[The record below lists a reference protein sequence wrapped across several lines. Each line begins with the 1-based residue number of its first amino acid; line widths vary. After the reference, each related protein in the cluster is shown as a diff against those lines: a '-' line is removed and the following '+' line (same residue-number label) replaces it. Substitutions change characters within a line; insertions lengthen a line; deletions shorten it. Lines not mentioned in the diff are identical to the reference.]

1 MYELLSSLYSLSSLS
16 LPSFSS
22 ILTFFMLLGYIVRLR
37 SSLRVDDN
45 RTTQYYELTEAVR
58 RNTKRTQI
66 MSDSMTKM
74 MGNITEKYNEKY
86 REMSSIV
93 ANMKMEICELSSRL
107 EQLERF

>member
-1 MYELLSSLYSLSSLS
+1 MINYIYELSFAS

-22 ILTFFMLLGYIVRLR
+22 ILTFFMLVGYIVRLR
-37 SSLRVDDN
+37 SDFGKDDK

-74 MGNITEKYNEKY
+74 MGNINEKY

-93 ANMKMEICELSSRL
+93 ANMKMEICELSSRV

>member
-1 MYELLSSLYSLSSLS
+1 MYELSFASFAS

-22 ILTFFMLLGYIVRLR
+22 ILTFFMLVGYIVRLR
-37 SSLRVDDN
+37 SGLRVDDK

-74 MGNITEKYNEKY
+74 MGNINEKY

-93 ANMKMEICELSSRL
+93 ANMKMEICELSSRV